1 MSEAARNDL
10 YNGLS
15 ELLGPDRA
23 ETLMSYLPRYD
34 PDDVATRSDVD
45 SIRTDIADLRSELT
59 GDITSVRSELKGDIA
74 ELRSEVRS
82 DIGAVKAD
90 IGGVRSE
97 FKGDIRAVR
106 SDLTTL
112 RSELRTH
119 GELLFSLQRT
129 LIAGFIT
136 FGAALVGLFVAVL

>member
-10 YNGLS
+10 YNGFS
-15 ELLGPDRA
+15 ELLGPERA

-45 SIRTDIADLRSELT
+45 SIRTEISDLRSELK
-59 GDITSVRSELKGDIA
+59 DDIA
-74 ELRSEVRS
+74 DLRSEVRS

-90 IGGVRSE
+90 VTS
-97 FKGDIRAVR
+97 
-106 SDLTTL
+106 L
-112 RSELRTH
+112 RSELATH

-136 FGAALVGLFVAVL
+136 FGAALVGLFVVVL

>member
-10 YNGLS
+10 YNGFS
-15 ELLGPDRA
+15 ELLGPERA

-34 PDDVATRSDVD
+34 PGDVATRSDVD
-45 SIRTDIADLRSELT
+45 SIRTEIADL
-59 GDITSVRSELKGDIA
+59 RSELKGDIA
-74 ELRSEVRS
+74 DLRSEVRS

-90 IGGVRSE
+90 IGAVRSE
-97 FKGDIRAVR
+97 LKTDIADLR
-106 SDLTTL
+106 SELKTDVTSL

-119 GELLFSLQRT
+119 GELLFCLQRT

>member
-15 ELLGPDRA
+15 ELLGPERA

-34 PDDVATRSDVD
+34 PDDVATRSDVEG
-45 SIRTDIADLRSELT
+45 IRTDVAAVKADITGVRSELKADIADLRSE
-59 GDITSVRSELKGDIA
+59 VKSEIA
-74 ELRSEVRS
+74 
-82 DIGAVKAD
+82 D
-90 IGGVRSE
+90 
-97 FKGDIRAVR
+97 
-106 SDLTTL
+106 L

>member
-15 ELLGPDRA
+15 ELLGPERA

-45 SIRTDIADLRSELT
+45 SIRSDIADLRSELT
-59 GDITSVRSELKGDIA
+59 GDITSVRSEFRAEIADFRSEFRADIGD
-74 ELRSEVRS
+74 LRSEVRS
-82 DIGAVKAD
+82 DIGAVKTD
-90 IGGVRSE
+90 V
-97 FKGDIRAVR
+97 
-106 SDLTTL
+106 TTL
-112 RSELRTH
+112 RSELATH

>member
-15 ELLGPDRA
+15 EVLGPERA

-34 PDDVATRSDVD
+34 PGEVATRSDLD
-45 SIRTDIADLRSELT
+45 SIRTDIVDL
-59 GDITSVRSELKGDIA
+59 RSELKGDIA
-74 ELRSEVRS
+74 DLRLEL
-82 DIGAVKAD
+82 
-90 IGGVRSE
+90 
-97 FKGDIRAVR
+97 KGDISDMRA
-106 SDLTTL
+106 DLTTL
-112 RSELRTH
+112 RSELATH

-129 LIAGFIT
+129 LVAGFIT

>member
-15 ELLGPDRA
+15 EVLGPERA

-34 PDDVATRSDVD
+34 PGEVATRSDLD
-45 SIRTDIADLRSELT
+45 SIRTEIADLRSELKSDIADLRSEVKADT
-59 GDITSVRSELKGDIA
+59 ASVRSELA
-74 ELRSEVRS
+74 
-82 DIGAVKAD
+82 
-90 IGGVRSE
+90 
-97 FKGDIRAVR
+97 
-106 SDLTTL
+106 
-112 RSELRTH
+112 TH

>member
-15 ELLGPDRA
+15 EVLGPERA

-34 PDDVATRSDVD
+34 PEENATRADVD
-45 SIRTDIADLRSELT
+45 SIRSEMVDMRSELKNEIADLRSELK
-59 GDITSVRSELKGDIA
+59 SDIA
-74 ELRSEVRS
+74 GLRS
-82 DIGAVKAD
+82 ATKTN
-90 IGGVRSE
+90 
-97 FKGDIRAVR
+97 GDLI
-106 SDLTTL
+106 
-112 RSELRTH
+112 
-119 GELLFSLQRT
+119 FSLQRT